1 MPNWWNIPNT
11 PEFTSGIFKLQWKQK
26 QDIHEEKEPSK
37 SNPGTER
44 LILHVAEAVSA
55 GKCQA
60 ASIKLFHFSLLLTLF
75 QSLCYHCVCSPW
87 PSVCSALPTPERV
100 CYTFAMVTHA
110 AVCSHC
116 QIPPWS
122 FAYPLSGCELQFST
136 QIWHASVHVC
146 FWRCET

>member
-1 MPNWWNIPNT
+1 M
-11 PEFTSGIFKLQWKQK
+11 
-26 QDIHEEKEPSK
+26 HEEKEPSK

-55 GKCQA
+55 GKCQT
-60 ASIKLFHFSLLLTLF
+60 ASIKLFHFSLLLAVF
-75 QSLCYHCVCSPW
+75 QSLCYHCICSPW
-87 PSVCSALPTPERV
+87 PSVCLALPTPERV

-136 QIWHASVHVC
+136 ESDMQMCMFVSEDVRLRFGLVLLLS
-146 FWRCET
+146 FSNPVLTY